1 MLKKLEIILDKF
13 GKIIGAITAFVLV
26 LMIFNVFY
34 DVIMRYFFNQGS
46 IAMQE
51 LEWHLFSVVILLGM
65 SYTMQQDG
73 HVRVD
78 LIYDNLSTSKQAI
91 INIVGIILFIFP
103 VAIIIGYDSIGYVI
117 ESYNSNEQSG
127 DPGGLTNRWIVKSLI
142 PICFAFLLVS
152 ATGFLVRQINILK
165 GEKA

>member
-1 MLKKLEIILDKF
+1 MLKKLEIMFDNFSKV
-13 GKIIGAITAFVLV
+13 IGAITAFVLV

-65 SYTMQQDG
+65 SYTLQQDG

-78 LIYDNLSTSKQAI
+78 VIYDNLSKRKQAM
-91 INIVGIILFIFP
+91 INIFGIILFIFP
-103 VAIIIGYDSIGYVI
+103 VAIIIGYDAIAPVI
-117 ESYNSNEQSG
+117 EAYNSNEQSG

-142 PICFAFLLVS
+142 PTCFVFLIIS
-152 ATGFLVRQINILK
+152 ATGYLIRQINILK
-165 GEKA
+165 GEQA